1 MQPRLSRHLDW
12 RGLHVFQPS
21 TERLRD
27 CLAYPCYNSSTFV
40 SIWRG
45 SMSTT
50 IIMAPDIQQKL
61 AILGSE
67 ASEEVTDVPATQSIQ
82 QGITHATGF
91 IYNAKQEGG
100 GTSRLFKVLQTNACR
115 YSC

>member
-1 MQPRLSRHLDW
+1 
-12 RGLHVFQPS
+12 
-21 TERLRD
+21 
-27 CLAYPCYNSSTFV
+27 
-40 SIWRG
+40 
-45 SMSTT
+45 MSTT

-91 IYNAKQEGG
+91 IYNASGEGTDVFDSMLSDG
-100 GTSRLFKVLQTNACR
+100 VGYRTTTGTGLGDGFLLLQAELNN
-115 YSC
+115 